1 MSEGFVINPRY
12 TVDYSTM
19 NNVATVFTGVS
30 ANTYANSFGVTNNSK
45 GFDYFK

>member
-19 NNVATVFTGVS
+19 NNVATVFNGVS